1 MSYAHGR
8 LDKMKPEIKA
18 MIEHKFLFRI
28 QLRYKHNSVYMYM
41 LGYLDA
47 LQEVGLITL
56 PEWNTAKKNLKEWRD
71 EGE

>member
-1 MSYAHGR
+1 MR
-8 LDKMKPEIKA
+8 PEIKA
-18 MIEHKFLFRI
+18 KIEHKFLFRN

-41 LGYLDA
+41 IGYLDA

-56 PEWNTAKKNLKEWRD
+56 PEWEKAKTHLKMWRD